1 MMLTLV
7 ARQEGNIRQRVA
19 GRFKARRLAMNLP
32 QQELA
37 RRSGVPL
44 STLKRFERE
53 GLISLDAL
61 LSLATVLDCLEDF
74 ERLAASP
81 MPTGAAVSL
90 DALLKARKPRQR
102 ATGKREGRHAV

>member
-1 MMLTLV
+1 MISASSFHLSEIGDRI
-7 ARQEGNIRQRVA
+7 AE
-19 GRFKARRLAMNLP
+19 RFKARRLAMNLP

-61 LSLATVLDCLEDF
+61 LRLATVLDCIDDF
-74 ERLAASP
+74 ERLAAEP
-81 MPTGAAVSL
+81 VRTGAAVSL
-90 DALLKARKPRQR
+90 DALLEARKPRRR
-102 ATGKREGRHAV
+102 ATGKRGSRHAV

>member
-1 MMLTLV
+1 MLTVSTLDPSAV
-7 ARQEGNIRQRVA
+7 RDRIAE
-19 GRFKARRLAMNLP
+19 RFKARRLAMNLP

-61 LSLATVLDCLEDF
+61 LRLATVLDCLDDF
-74 ERLAASP
+74 ERLAAEP
-81 MPTGAAVSL
+81 VPTGTAVSL
-90 DALLKARKPRQR
+90 DALLEARKPRRR
-102 ATGKREGRHAV
+102 ATGKRGSRHAV

>member
-1 MMLTLV
+1 
-7 ARQEGNIRQRVA
+7 
-19 GRFKARRLAMNLP
+19 MNLP

-61 LSLATVLDCLEDF
+61 LRLATVLDCLEDF
-74 ERLAASP
+74 ERLAAEP
-81 MPTGAAVSL
+81 VANGPAISL
-90 DALLKARKPRQR
+90 DALLEARKPRRR
-102 ATGKREGRHAV
+102 ATGKRGIRDAI